1 MIKKFKYKI
10 LAGFFL
16 LVILLIIAG
25 AVSIYEFMKLSSSVD
40 ALIEDNYK
48 TIEASKHMLEALE
61 REDSGILLL
70 VLGQWEDGRSLLKLA
85 DSTFAQNLEIAKN
98 NITEPNEEEY
108 INNIEIQYLVFKSI
122 WQKPIV
128 DTEKEGNIK
137 WYQMTI
143 HQEFL
148 QTKRVVNEL
157 MTMNQDS
164 MYREASALK
173 DKSHRAIMPDIVAII
188 AALVF
193 SVLLNFFISKYY
205 ISPLERLTNA
215 IHEFKPGSGSFKAT
229 IEADREITNLE
240 LEISRLVERMFNNP

>member
-16 LVILLIIAG
+16 LVVLLIAAG
-25 AVSIYEFMKLSSSVD
+25 AVSIYEFIKLSKSVD

-48 TIEASKHMLEALE
+48 TIEISKQMLEALE

-70 VLGQWEDGRSLLKLA
+70 VLGQWEDGRKILRAA
-85 DSTFAQNLEIAKN
+85 DSTFITGLEIAKN
-98 NITEPNEEEY
+98 NITEPNEDEY
-108 INNIEIQYLVFKSI
+108 IKNVEALYSQFKEIWL
-122 WQKPIV
+122 KPIV
-128 DTEKEGNIK
+128 DTNKEGDIK
-137 WYQMTI
+137 WYQETI
-143 HQEFL
+143 HQNFL
-148 QTKRVVNEL
+148 KTKKAVNDL

-164 MYREASALK
+164 MYQEASTLK

-205 ISPLERLTNA
+205 ISPLERLTTS
-215 IHEFKPGSGSFKAT
+215 IHEYKPGSGSFKAT

-240 LEISRLVERMFNNP
+240 LEISQLIERMFKKH